1 MTRLVK
7 TIESVLRKG
16 FNKLSERESNRWFRW
31 TVNVLLVAFIT
42 WLLVSFSKTQYKNI
56 LDYNLILDFR
66 FLALGLVLFGLNLFL
81 FGLAW
86 HLLLNEFYA
95 SRLTTNFQL
104 FMNAEVGKILPTP
117 FWYLAKRM
125 IGYGEQGS
133 SKKTIVYAS
142 LLEMFLH
149 ILVGLTGLGILLI
162 NFSKPTTF
170 FYLLLLLPLVLLL
183 LFPDLISFIFPAD
196 KGTIN
201 KTKLIKII
209 ILYSL
214 TWLIGLLYFQA
225 IIRGCGI
232 NIIIPA
238 QRLWIIWII
247 SSLVSYVATL
257 VLGGIGV
264 LKEFSLTMLLR
275 PFIPIPLAILMSAVS
290 RIIFILGDLLW
301 PTITI
306 MILKYLPKRTKSEV
320 EM

>member
-1 MTRLVK
+1 MN
-7 TIESVLRKG
+7 G
-16 FNKLSERESNRWFRW
+16 
-31 TVNVLLVAFIT
+31 LLVTFIT
-42 WLLVSFSKTQYKNI
+42 WLLVSFSRTQYQNI

-81 FGLAW
+81 FSLAW
-86 HLLLNEFYA
+86 HILLNEFYA
-95 SRLTTNFQL
+95 SRLAVNLQL
-104 FMNAEVGKILPTP
+104 FMNAEIGKILPTP
-117 FWYLAKRM
+117 FWYLTKRL

-133 SKKTIVYAS
+133 SKKIIVYAS

-149 ILVGLTGLGILLI
+149 ILVGLAGLGILLI
-162 NFSKPTTF
+162 NLSKPTTF
-170 FYLLLLLPLVLLL
+170 FYLLLLLPLVLLI
-183 LFPDLISFIFPAD
+183 LFPELISFIFPAD

-201 KTKLIKII
+201 KIKLIKII

-232 NIIIPA
+232 KIIIPT
-238 QRLWIIWII
+238 QRIWIIWIV

-257 VLGGIGV
+257 VLGGIGI

-275 PFIPIPLAILMSAVS
+275 PFLPIPLAILMSAVS
-290 RIIFILGDLLW
+290 RIIFIFGDLLW

-306 MILKYLPKRTKSEV
+306 LLLKYWTKRTNTEV